1 MCLTACA
8 ATPQRSSRMTA
19 DDFDAMI
26 AAMAASLA
34 HSDPVALRTADSPR
48 WVITIDRVL
57 NLSSDVMTDAEQW
70 AIMAR
75 LRGAAPIRAL
85 WDQKNIRF
93 VIRAERVEKIRRDP
107 DLYAFDD
114 SFGAER
120 RPTHQMSA
128 TFRSITRATARDRT
142 DLYYCEFEILDMA
155 SGEPVWS
162 DRFEYKRSAHGHVW
176 D

>member
-1 MCLTACA
+1 
-8 ATPQRSSRMTA
+8 MTA

-34 HSDPVALRTADSPR
+34 HSDPVASRAADSPR
-48 WVITIDRVL
+48 WVITIDRVQ

-128 TFRSITRATARDRT
+128 TFRSITRATAVDRT